1 MNAFEKRNENDD
13 IEDFVRIRQPRACV
27 CVCVCERERERDSY
41 ILVTFGFMPCGRP
54 YRSSHTMCV
63 VES

>member
-1 MNAFEKRNENDD
+1 MNEFEKRNEKT
-13 IEDFVRIRQPRACV
+13 VLSTPRHQRLCV
-27 CVCVCERERERDSY
+27 CEEDERERERDSY
-41 ILVTFGFMPCGRP
+41 ILVTFGFMPCWRP